1 MNFGW
6 WHRLFGLLLKPTSKN
21 DLCHLCL
28 SEKQTN
34 KRKYT
39 DAHVAHEVIF
49 FFQTF
54 PLLKVQ
60 GRLTFTLFWAV
71 FARTWVFSIDVAFSM
86 HFGLWSCAFRCFT
99 KNWAHEELCFSV
111 YRKPGLIGLSLLI
124 DIRSP
129 RQQQINCSHNQ
140 NSAGFNPRAG
150 FCLHKCASAVPLH
163 WGWEPSEA
171 FSYVYFCFPNVMLP
185 PCTVP
190 LLLSLFCF
198 SSGL

>member
-1 MNFGW
+1 MICVICVCRRN
-6 WHRLFGLLLKPTSKN
+6 
-21 DLCHLCL
+21 
-28 SEKQTN
+28 KQT
-34 KRKYT
+34 KKKHGRSRR
-39 DAHVAHEVIF
+39 AWSHF